1 MERETYDGLKIRAGA
16 SVLLGFLFVLGTFSV
31 LWAQST
37 AQISGVVKDQTGAV
51 LPGVQVTATQTATGL
66 ARSAVSDETGTYTL
80 TNLPAGPYKLEAAL
94 PGFRTFVQT
103 GIVLQVGSSPIIN
116 VALEVGQVA
125 ETIEVEANAALVETR
140 STGIGQ
146 VIDNVRVLELPLNAR
161 NVQQLIM
168 LSGNAV
174 GGGVFGTNRGY
185 PTDIIS
191 VAGGL
196 NTGLTYLLDGGSHND
211 PYTNFNFP
219 LPFPDAL
226 QEFKVE
232 TSSVPAQYGQHS
244 GGAVNAITKSGTNEF
259 HGDAFEYV
267 RNRIFNA
274 RNTFATERDGL
285 KRNQFG
291 GVLGGPIIKNKLFF
305 FGGDQ
310 ATLVRSQ
317 PASIINFIPTPQMI
331 AGDFTTIASPQ
342 CNNGRQITLK
352 APFVN
357 NRIDPALLSPV
368 ALNVVKQNPVTN
380 DPCGKVLFARKNNSN
395 EQIILGRVDFQQS
408 QKNSLF
414 GRYELARLDQPS
426 DYDGKTWFS
435 MGQPDF
441 TRRYHSFVLGD
452 TYLLGSSVVSS
463 FHGTVLRTLN
473 EKYPKTPLFTW
484 NDMGVKN
491 FYYPPN
497 WGKIVVLN
505 VSGAFSTGPGG
516 AAMHNPGVTNSTAL
530 QLAEDISWAHGA
542 HQIGFGVNYIH
553 SMSNWLSGTSA
564 PGSFVFGAQN
574 TGLSLGDFMLG
585 RPSSFTD
592 GAVATYYLR
601 RNYTGLYLQDTWKA
615 TSHLTVS
622 PGVRWEPYLPP
633 SKLGPPAGLFS
644 KAAFDQGVHSTVY
657 KNAPA
662 GVLFPGDPGARTT
675 NALEDR
681 SWMHFGPRLGLAYD
695 PKGDGLMV
703 VRGAY
708 GLFFDYPHF
717 DRYGGFQNTPPN
729 GATVT
734 IPNPV
739 GGFEDPYL
747 GYPGGNPFPITI
759 SPDMTFFQSGY
770 TTFPKDL
777 KKPYIHQWNLSVQ
790 RQVASD
796 WLMSGSYLGNSG
808 IHEGVGYQGNPAIY
822 IPGASCVIN
831 GVTYSP
837 CSTTSNTTQRRLL
850 TLQNP
855 AQGVNIGSVAVA
867 SDGGTRSFN
876 GMVLSVQK
884 RKSRGV
890 TILANY
896 TYSHCIDDG
905 ITVDVGSGTLPDR
918 RRANRGNCEQ
928 DRRHNFNFS
937 TVYETPQFSN
947 RTVKA
952 LGSGWSVS
960 GIVRVLSGSY
970 LSVASGLDNRLT
982 GEGGQRPNQVLASPY
997 AATKTMQ
1004 SWLNPAAFVQ
1014 PAVGT
1019 YGTLGAMNILGPGS
1033 INIDMGITRTFK
1045 IGEKQSVQFRAEAFN
1060 VPNHVNP
1067 GNPDSTLTNSTFG
1080 RILSAADGRTM
1091 QMALKYAF

>member
-1 MERETYDGLKIRAGA
+1 MMKDMGTSLLFAALIL
-16 SVLLGFLFVLGTFSV
+16 VLSCSPA
-31 LWAQST
+31 WAQAT
-37 AQISGVVKDQTGAV
+37 AQINGTVKDQTGAL

-66 ARSAVSDETGTYTL
+66 ARSAVTNEVGLYTL
-80 TNLPAGPYKLEAAL
+80 TDLPVGPYKLEAAL
-94 PGFRTFVQT
+94 SGFRTFVQT
-103 GIVLQVGSSPIIN
+103 GIVLQVGSTPVIN
-116 VALEVGQVA
+116 IGMEIGQVA
-125 ETIEVEANAALVETR
+125 ETVEVEANAALVETR

-161 NVQQLIM
+161 NVQQLIVI
-168 LSGNAV
+168 SGNAV

-196 NTGLTYLLDGGSHND
+196 NNGLTYLLDGASHND

-259 HGDAFEYV
+259 HGDLFEYV
-267 RNRIFNA
+267 RNRVFNA
-274 RNTFATERDGL
+274 RNTFALERDGL

-317 PASIINFIPTPQMI
+317 PASIINFIPTPQML
-331 AGDFTTIASPQ
+331 AGDWTTITSPQ

-357 NRIDPALLSPV
+357 NQINPALFSPV
-368 ALNVVKQNPVTN
+368 ALNVVKLNPVTV
-380 DPCGKVLFARKNNSN
+380 DPCGKVQFARKNNYN
-395 EQIILGRVDFQQS
+395 EQIIMGRVDFQQS

-414 GRYELARLDQPS
+414 GRYELARLDSPS

-452 TYLLGSSVVSS
+452 TYLLGPSVVSS
-463 FHGTVLRTLN
+463 FHATVLRTLN

-497 WGKIVVLN
+497 WGKIVVLI

-516 AAMHNPGVTNSTAL
+516 AAMHNPGVTNSTAY
-530 QLAEDISWAHGA
+530 QLAEDISWLHGA
-542 HQIGFGVNYIH
+542 HQIGLGVNYIH
-553 SMSNWLSGTSA
+553 SMSNWLSGTNA
-564 PGSFVFGAQN
+564 PGQMLFGAQN
-574 TGLSLGDFMLG
+574 SGLSLGDFMLG
-585 RPSSFTD
+585 RPSTFID

-633 SKLGPPAGLFS
+633 SKLGPPAGIFD
-644 KAAFDQGVHSTVY
+644 KTAFDQGVHSTVF

-662 GVLFPGDPGARTT
+662 GILFPGDPGGRTN

-681 SWMHFGPRLGLAYD
+681 SWMHFGPRLGLAWD
-695 PKGDGLMV
+695 PKGNGLMV

-717 DRYGGFQNTPPN
+717 DRYGGFQNSPPN

-734 IPNPV
+734 LPNPV
-739 GGFEDPYL
+739 GGLDDPWL
-747 GYPGGNPFPITI
+747 GYPGGNPFPLTI
-759 SPDMTFFQSGY
+759 SPNMTFFQSGY
-770 TTFPKDL
+770 TTFPQGL
-777 KKPYIHQWNLSVQ
+777 KKAYIHQWNLSMQ
-790 RQVASD
+790 RQVGSD
-796 WLMSGSYLGNSG
+796 WLVSGSYLGNSG
-808 IHEGVGYQGNPAIY
+808 IHESVGYQGNPAVY
-822 IPGASCVIN
+822 IPGASCTIN

-837 CSTTSNTTQRRLL
+837 CSTTSNTTQRRVLY
-850 TLQNP
+850 LQNP
-855 AQGVNIGSVAVA
+855 VQGQYFGSIATA

-884 RKSRGV
+884 RKSKGV
-890 TILANY
+890 TLLANY
-896 TYSHCIDDG
+896 TLSHCIDDG
-905 ITVDVGSGTLPDR
+905 ITVDVAAGSVAER
-918 RRANRGNCEQ
+918 RRANRGNCEL

-937 TVYETPQFSN
+937 SVYETPQFPN
-947 RTVKA
+947 RAMRA
-952 LGSGWSVS
+952 LATGWQVS
-960 GIVRVLSGSY
+960 GIVRILSGSY
-970 LSVASGLDNRLT
+970 LTVASGLDNRLT
-982 GEGGQRPNQVLASPY
+982 GEGGQRPNQVLSSPY
-997 AATKTMQ
+997 AATRTME
-1004 SWLNPAAFVQ
+1004 SWLNPSAFVQ
-1014 PAVGT
+1014 PALGT

-1091 QMALKYAF
+1091 QMALKYVF